1 MGTHAGDPRRIARGL
16 RAACRPLPAR
26 WADEVADLGE
36 VRRRVLAWLDGGV
49 GAPEGLDAV
58 AWVPGHDGTPG
69 PGHLFACLVG
79 EAWSLPV
86 VELVTRR
93 VVLPS
98 AWATPR
104 RPSIAAQL
112 ASLSAPAS
120 VRRRLVVVDNTVA
133 TGASITAT
141 STALQAAGHDVAA
154 HLSVTCSAVA

>member
-1 MGTHAGDPRRIARGL
+1 MGTHAGDARRIARGL
-16 RAACRPLPAR
+16 RAALAPPPAL

-36 VRRRVLAWLDGGV
+36 VRRHVLAWLDSDLD
-49 GAPEGLDAV
+49 APDGLDAV
-58 AWVPGHDGTPG
+58 AWVPGHDGTPR

-104 RPSIAAQL
+104 RPSLAAQI
-112 ASLSAPAS
+112 ASCSAVPHE
-120 VRRRLVVVDNTVA
+120 RQRLVLVDNTIA

-141 STALQAAGHDVAA
+141 STTLLAAGHDVAA
-154 HLSVTCSAVA
+154 HLTVTCSAVA